1 MLLREG
7 VIGMHVETPG
17 CFPKISKQRA
27 TAPEIRG
34 MPLLPYDCK
43 KRREAAKTAGME
55 RQHKMKETSYKK
67 WSLLQEMVL
76 DPAQRLR
83 YAGPHNMR

>member
-1 MLLREG
+1 M
-7 VIGMHVETPG
+7 
-17 CFPKISKQRA
+17 
-27 TAPEIRG
+27 
-34 MPLLPYDCK
+34 
-43 KRREAAKTAGME
+43 REAAKTAGIE
-55 RQHKMKETSYKK
+55 RKQHKMKETSYKK

>member
-1 MLLREG
+1 
-7 VIGMHVETPG
+7 MHVETPG

-34 MPLLPYDCK
+34 MPLLPL
-43 KRREAAKTAGME
+43 RREAAKTAGIE
-55 RQHKMKETSYKK
+55 RKQHKMKETSYKK